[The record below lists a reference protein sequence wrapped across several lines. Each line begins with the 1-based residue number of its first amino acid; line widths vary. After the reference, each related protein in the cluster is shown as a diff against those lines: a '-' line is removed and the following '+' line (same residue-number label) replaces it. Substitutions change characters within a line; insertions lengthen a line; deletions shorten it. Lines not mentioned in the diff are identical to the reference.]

1 MTDSLSVIDDT
12 RATAG
17 GPLTSRPHSH
27 GLVPTG
33 SPAERFMSRNPED
46 FDEPSVRVEDWKFAP
61 LRTLRPLLAGTP
73 SDAHLRLESTLPA
86 GVELLTV
93 DEQDAV
99 VQSAPR
105 PTDRL
110 GALAW
115 DRSGDALVLRV
126 PAGLE
131 VLDPIMLE
139 LSGDTADDIVWGK
152 IVIELGVRSRA
163 TVVIEYTG
171 LAKYAAVTTALV
183 GDGASLD
190 LVQVQNWAP
199 GALHNDHVGARL
211 GAGAQYRHVS
221 ISLGGAVARL
231 TPTVEFAGPGA
242 NAELVGLAFAGPGQ
256 YQEARLYIDHSVP
269 DCQSNVLYKTALE
282 GDTSRTAWVGDVRI
296 RPAATG
302 TKTYE
307 LNRNLL
313 LSDGARADSVP
324 NLEIETGEIVSAGH
338 ASATG
343 RFDDLQLF
351 YLQSRGISEV
361 EARKLVVRGF
371 FVEVLNYIGV
381 TALRERLLHEVET
394 RLGAS

>member
-1 MTDSLSVIDDT
+1 MTDSITIDTT

-17 GPLTSRPHSH
+17 GPLTAQPHSH

-33 SPAERFMSRNPED
+33 SPAERFMSRNPDD
-46 FDEPSVRVEDWKFAP
+46 FDEPSVRDEDWKFAP
-61 LRTLRPLLAGTP
+61 LRTLRPLLAGTA
-73 SDAHLRLESTLPA
+73 SDAQLRVTSTLPDGA
-86 GVELLTV
+86 QLTSRPA
-93 DEQDAV
+93 DDAV
-99 VQSAPR
+99 VLSLPE

-115 DRSGDALVLRV
+115 ERSGDALTVRV
-126 PAGLE
+126 PDGVELAE
-131 VLDPIMLE
+131 PVLLE
-139 LSGDTADDIVWGK
+139 LSGDDADALVWGK
-152 IVIELGVRSRA
+152 VLIEVGARARA

-171 LAKYAAVTTALV
+171 RAKYAAVTSAVV
-183 GDGASLD
+183 GEGASLD

-199 GALHNDHVGARL
+199 GALHNEHVGAQV
-211 GAGAQYRHVS
+211 GAGASYRHVS
-221 ISLGGAVARL
+221 VTLGGAVSRL
-231 TPTVEFAGPGA
+231 TPTVAFGGPNA
-242 NAELVGLAFAGPGQ
+242 SAELVGLAFAGPGQ
-256 YQEARLYIDHSVP
+256 FQEARLYVDHSVP

-282 GDTSRTAWVGDVRI
+282 GETARTAWVGDVRI

-302 TKTYE
+302 TQTYE

-351 YLQSRGISEV
+351 YLQSRGIPEV
-361 EARKLVVRGF
+361 EARRLVVRGF
-371 FVEVLNYIGV
+371 FAEILNYIAV
-381 TALRERLLHEVET
+381 EPLRERLLADVET
-394 RLGAS
+394 RLGAP

>member
-1 MTDSLSVIDDT
+1 MTDSITIDDT

-17 GPLTSRPHSH
+17 GPLTAQPHSH

-46 FDEPSVRVEDWKFAP
+46 FDEPSVRDEDWKFAP
-61 LRTLRPLLAGTP
+61 LRTLRPLLAGTA
-73 SDAHLRLESTLPA
+73 SDARLRVTSTLPDGA
-86 GVELLTV
+86 QLTSLPA
-93 DEQDAV
+93 DDAV
-99 VQSAPR
+99 VLSLPE

-115 DRSGDALVLRV
+115 EHSGDALTVRV

-131 VLDPIMLE
+131 LAEPVLLE
-139 LSGDTADDIVWGK
+139 LSGDDADALVWGK
-152 IVIELGVRSRA
+152 VLIEVGARARA

-171 LAKYAAVTTALV
+171 RAKYAAVTSAVV
-183 GDGASLD
+183 GEGASLD

-199 GALHNDHVGARL
+199 GALHNEHVGAQV
-211 GAGAQYRHVS
+211 GAGASYRHVS
-221 ISLGGAVARL
+221 VTLGGAVSRL
-231 TPTVEFAGPGA
+231 TPTVAFGGPNA
-242 NAELVGLAFAGPGQ
+242 SAELVGLAFAGPGQ
-256 YQEARLYIDHSVP
+256 FQEARLYVDHSVP

-282 GDTSRTAWVGDVRI
+282 GETARTAWVGDVRI

-302 TKTYE
+302 TQTYE

-351 YLQSRGISEV
+351 YLQSRGIPEV
-361 EARKLVVRGF
+361 EARRLVVRGF
-371 FVEVLNYIGV
+371 FAEILDYIAVEP
-381 TALRERLLHEVET
+381 LRERLLADVET
-394 RLGAS
+394 RLGAP